1 MKGYFLVVWLL
12 VYFAVAFVLP
22 SYRVWKKTG
31 VNPITFSGADNAHDY
46 IGKIFKVVMLGLS
59 LVIILY
65 AFVPNYYSFLLPIV
79 WLENQT
85 VQIAG
90 ISLLLASLGWT
101 VLAQIQMGN
110 SWRIGIDEEKKTAL
124 VQSGLFRVSRNPIFL
139 GMIVTLIGVF
149 LTIPNALTILFFALG
164 FVLIQI
170 QVRLEEEFLT
180 EMQGDDYAKYR
191 RTVRRWL

>member
-46 IGKIFKVVMLGLS
+46 VGKIFKVVMLGLS